1 MIVGHEI
8 THGFDKQGRIA
19 TETSEIDS
27 DAFGRRVVNRTLEWN
42 LWIVIMRELGYIVT
56 FHGVLF
62 FFLFT
67 RSMSLLFY

>member
-19 TETSEIDS
+19 TEISEIDS
-27 DAFGRRVVNRTLEWN
+27 DAFGRRVVYRALEWN

-56 FHGVLF
+56 FQGVL

-67 RSMSLLFY
+67 RSMLLLFY